1 MYYKQCNTFGWST
14 RSPPVPGCKFRTL
27 SDVEITGTRTQAERD
42 VELRRQAVDA
52 DDTDDDDPPP
62 ASRPVKK
69 EKKNGYAVDGFVV
82 DTDEEEALAAEQPA
96 KRRKGTPPWDWTTAS
111 L

>member
-1 MYYKQCNTFGWST
+1 MHQKCIK
-14 RSPPVPGCKFRTL
+14 SPVNISIKTHIFRIFFPGNLGPPGKKKL
-27 SDVEITGTRTQAERD
+27 AERD

-52 DDTDDDDPPP
+52 DDDDDPPP

-82 DTDEEEALAAEQPA
+82 DTDDEEALAAEQPA
-96 KRRKGTPPWDWTTAS
+96 KRRKETPPWDWTTAS

>member
-1 MYYKQCNTFGWST
+1 MNLDVGARDESDDVVMPVQRPW
-14 RSPPVPGCKFRTL
+14 PPPPAPLPLPQLGPDQTA
-27 SDVEITGTRTQAERD
+27 SDGRKR
-42 VELRRQAVDA
+42 AVDA

-96 KRRKGTPPWDWTTAS
+96 KRRKETPPWDWTTAP